1 MILSVISPNIV
12 LQEVGY
18 FENSAYPYAWEGKH
32 STLSGKGKVI
42 LLQAR
47 CGPEGG

>member
-1 MILSVISPNIV
+1 MDIMARDGEVSGISTK
-12 LQEVGY
+12 
-18 FENSAYPYAWEGKH
+18 NSTCFIIK
-32 STLSGKGKVI
+32 GKGKVI